1 MSRYHAGRMRACEY
15 LPEHGVCSTITLR
28 TLYCIKLRVT
38 FFVARYLLRWYYRS
52 NDFHNFHKPV
62 YARGQSPRM
71 QMASL
76 SHGLQRELIVIRTS
90 SLELIGASKRGGC
103 TGCHKYSFEI
113 DQLSEPK
120 AFASI
125 VRHCSDR
132 LFPVES
138 RFLSCTEVIYRRI
151 VSESQHR
158 GCTFL
163 EIQILSVPIRTQS
176 SNGSGRKLAGIS
188 SWVSANRSSRIST
201 WKSLLHRV
209 WER

>member
-15 LPEHGVCSTITLR
+15 LPENGVCSTITLR

-38 FFVARYLLRWYYRS
+38 FFVTRYLLRWYYRS

-120 AFASI
+120 AFAFSTSLQWPTFSRWI
-125 VRHCSDR
+125 P
-132 LFPVES
+132 LFV
-138 RFLSCTEVIYRRI
+138 L
-151 VSESQHR
+151 HR
-158 GCTFL
+158 GDLPAHC
-163 EIQILSVPIRTQS
+163 E
-176 SNGSGRKLAGIS
+176 
-188 SWVSANRSSRIST
+188 WVSAAS
-201 WKSLLHRV
+201 V
-209 WER
+209 VPF

>member
-1 MSRYHAGRMRACEY
+1 
-15 LPEHGVCSTITLR
+15 
-28 TLYCIKLRVT
+28 
-38 FFVARYLLRWYYRS
+38 
-52 NDFHNFHKPV
+52 
-62 YARGQSPRM
+62 M

-138 RFLSCTEVIYRRI
+138 RFLSCTGVIYRRI
-151 VSESQHR
+151 VSESRQRALYLFRNSDTLRTDTHTKLKWKWTETR
-158 GCTFL
+158 WNFVVS
-163 EIQILSVPIRTQS
+163 LSESFIPHLCVKVALTPRL
-176 SNGSGRKLAGIS
+176 RKIKGMRR
-188 SWVSANRSSRIST
+188 VS
-201 WKSLLHRV
+201 
-209 WER
+209 